1 MISVLALHII
11 AWLSWLVHH
20 SSPSRRAGARIR
32 DVNHYIWLFYMSFRN
47 LTQVAGVTRQVPL
60 LAEPYRQPHLLF
72 DTQSLTSLEHTEVR
86 QAWLPRSTRNPP
98 PQSCGDACNHNYL
111 FLHAPGE
118 YMAALDLQ
126 GKHITKLLHHHHPQ
140 SWFLTRIE
148 VCHINKYQD
157 IFQFFSWQNRLLSHF
172 SEPLSSPLVPGFV
185 HLSLIDAWNQTVLC
199 PVPAASLPFTC

>member
-1 MISVLALHII
+1 
-11 AWLSWLVHH
+11 
-20 SSPSRRAGARIR
+20 
-32 DVNHYIWLFYMSFRN
+32 MSFRN

-72 DTQSLTSLEHTEVR
+72 DTQSLTSLELTEVR
-86 QAWLPRSTRNPP
+86 QAWLPRSPRNPP
-98 PQSCGDACNHNYL
+98 PQSYGDACNHNYL

-148 VCHINKYQD
+148 VCHINEYQD
-157 IFQFFSWQNRLLSHF
+157 IFQFFFLAKQTIITFFWTSFISVGARICPSQSYWRLKPDSSLSCACSISTLYPLDARSTF
-172 SEPLSSPLVPGFV
+172 SSSHYRSNSSRHCQMSPQGR
-185 HLSLIDAWNQTVLC
+185 
-199 PVPAASLPFTC
+199 SLPK